1 MKLWLLWLCPPRWSW
16 YYFMPLHGALPSRR
30 LSCPRKIINICE
42 HFLCCSFSDAINSII
57 MYFFR
62 ILFISTICW
71 CIMNGVSIYLCVSR
85 RSVTYL
91 ASVAFYSEKDQLPA
105 VFFYY
110 NGIVS
115 FRIILVHLLLCSSL
129 TYREYCS
136 DNADLADFAGCD
148 NASGLRGLL
157 FPADAHRS
165 HVRE

>member
-1 MKLWLLWLCPPRWSW
+1 MK
-16 YYFMPLHGALPSRR
+16 
-30 LSCPRKIINICE
+30 
-42 HFLCCSFSDAINSII
+42 
-57 MYFFR
+57 
-62 ILFISTICW
+62 
-71 CIMNGVSIYLCVSR
+71 GVSIYLCVSR

-105 VFFYY
+105 VLYY

-115 FRIILVHLLLCSSL
+115 FKIILVDLLLCSSL

-148 NASGLRGLL
+148 NASGLCGLL
-157 FPADAHRS
+157 LPANAHRS